1 MLLQSIQGIQASYA
15 LMEKAASETAKGPQ
29 ADILQAS
36 VDMIVAKASAGANIA
51 VLKAANDL
59 QKTIINI
66 LA

>member
-1 MLLQSIQGIQASYA
+1 LQSIQGIHSSYA
-15 LMEKAASETAKGPQ
+15 LMEKAAMETAKGPQ

-36 VDMIVAKASAGANIA
+36 VDMIMAKTSMGANIA

-59 QKTIINI
+59 QKTIIDI